1 VHLAR
6 ALITGITG
14 FAGGHLAAPDDYVSA
29 TGETHTVQALCE
41 AAIGYLGLDWREYVE
56 CDPQFLRPAEVDVL
70 LVGDASKT
78 RDKLGWEPSVGFEEL
93 IQVMV
98 DTDLKSLQTN
108 GG

>member
-1 VHLAR
+1 MAR

-14 FAGGHLAAPDDYVSA
+14 FAGRHLAAPDDYVTA

-41 AAIGYLGLDWREYVE
+41 AAFGYLGLDWREYVE

-70 LVGDASKT
+70 VGDASKA